1 MGPPIAGDMGA
12 GDMPGDMGAGDMAG
26 DMGAGVIVAGDPADP
41 VGGLLGHG
49 KFCAAAWNAGKAANA
64 RTRGRQ
70 LALMVRDS
78 PSSSDTP
85 TVMSTIR

>member
-1 MGPPIAGDMGA
+1 MGVPIGA
-12 GDMPGDMGAGDMAG
+12 GDIGAGDIA
-26 DMGAGVIVAGDPADP
+26 VGDPPGLA

-49 KFCAAAWNAGKAANA
+49 RFCAPASTADAATNA

-78 PSSSDTP
+78 PSSDDTP
-85 TVMSTIR
+85 PFMATIRYTAG

>member
-1 MGPPIAGDMGA
+1 MGA
-12 GDMPGDMGAGDMAG
+12 GDMPGDMGAGDMGAGDKAG
-26 DMGAGVIVAGDPADP
+26 DMGAGVIAVGDPVEP

-49 KFCAAAWNAGKAANA
+49 KFCAPAWNAGRATSA

-70 LALMVRDS
+70 LALMMREL
-78 PSSSDTP
+78 SSSNDTP